1 MTGGT
6 AVILGGT
13 GKNLCAGMSG
23 GTAYV
28 LDMNHDLYLRLN
40 KQLVSMTEVSDSH
53 DIELV
58 KDLIQRH
65 AKETGSEL
73 AKKILKDFD
82 NYIRHFKKI
91 VPNDYQKM
99 MTEIAKGEERG
110 LNHDEAVLEAFKK
123 LTA

>member
-1 MTGGT
+1 
-6 AVILGGT
+6 
-13 GKNLCAGMSG
+13 MSG

-82 NYIRHFKKI
+82 NYI
-91 VPNDYQKM
+91 Q
-99 MTEIAKGEERG
+99 E
-110 LNHDEAVLEAFKK
+110 
-123 LTA
+123 

>member
-1 MTGGT
+1 
-6 AVILGGT
+6 
-13 GKNLCAGMSG
+13 MSG

-53 DIELV
+53 DIEII